1 MQAIVWNFT
10 RKHDESVIEL
20 QYIQKYRQTLALIQ
34 TKNVIFDN
42 YTLIW
47 NIDLLHNTHCFI
59 LLHKNYFYFELTLN
73 RSEETFSRF
82 FYLSPVQFVSL
93 LITG

>member
-47 NIDLLHNTHCFI
+47 NIDLLWLYT
-59 LLHKNYFYFELTLN
+59 LLHIVTQKIFLFLT
-73 RSEETFSRF
+73 
-82 FYLSPVQFVSL
+82 YLK
-93 LITG
+93 